1 MKKVVAF
8 CGITKDGCPAFAVV
22 GDKTDEE
29 KLRDSNSGKLI
40 ETDRDNFYIFC
51 SDCEIKSCIMEKG
64 IDNCT
69 KCSEYPCDKIK

>member
-22 GDKTDEE
+22 GDKKNE
-29 KLRDSNSGKLI
+29 KCI

-51 SDCEIKSCIMEKG
+51 DECAIKSCIL
-64 IDNCT
+64 
-69 KCSEYPCDKIK
+69 